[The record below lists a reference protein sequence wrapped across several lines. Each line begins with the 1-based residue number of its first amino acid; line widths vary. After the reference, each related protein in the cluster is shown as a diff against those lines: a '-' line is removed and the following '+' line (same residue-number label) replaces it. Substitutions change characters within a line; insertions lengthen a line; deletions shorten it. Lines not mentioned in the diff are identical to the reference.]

1 MKLQKKN
8 SDLFRD
14 GKKGGEL
21 ETKTAKNLI
30 KPNILTHIQIY
41 IHIYIVQTAKMR
53 IIRTGQFN
61 TVGSILVNEDN
72 KIPRVTLHY
81 VLLKTK
87 ATLTNTEPLQRA
99 P

>member
-1 MKLQKKN
+1 MKLQKKKN

-30 KPNILTHIQIY
+30 KPNILMY
-41 IHIYIVQTAKMR
+41 IHIYIVQAAKMR

-87 ATLTNTEPLQRA
+87 ATLMNTEPLQRA